1 MSKEKENKYN
11 TSANPPSGG
20 EGAKDSTSK
29 APPLANGGKGSSATV
44 TGKAFDWQLL
54 KRIMHYV
61 KPYTS
66 VFVIAAFLTIF
77 LAVIALF
84 QPILIQRTLDKYIL
98 ANDYHGLVFMVELM
112 IGQLV
117 VQTIAQYYQTYLTN
131 SLGQSV
137 IRDLRK
143 DVFNHITSLR
153 LKYFDRT
160 PIGMLITRTV
170 SDLETIADIFSE
182 GLISIMGDMLLVFAV
197 IGYMLWQD
205 WKLALITLIPMPF
218 LFASTYVFKEA
229 IKSSFQEV
237 RTQVAQLNT
246 FLAEHISGISV
257 IQYFSREEQEM
268 RKFKAVNLK
277 YRDANIRS
285 NWYYSIFFP
294 VVEILFAVCMALL
307 VWYGCKRIL
316 NDQQIHAISASE
328 GGITPGLITSFI
340 VLLNMLFRPIRQLAD
355 KFNTLQMG
363 MVGADRI
370 FKVLDTDEVA
380 TDDGKLAPSVLEGDI
395 EFKDVWFAYNDEN
408 WVLKNIN
415 FHIKPG
421 ETLALVGA
429 TGAGKSSTINILN
442 RFYDIGKGSVT
453 VDGYDIREYKV
464 DYLRSKIA
472 TVIQDVFLF
481 TDTIGNNISLNNTQ
495 ITREEIIKAAKDV
508 GAHEFIERLP
518 GGYDYNVMERGATLS
533 AGQAQ
538 LISFIRALV
547 YNPAILVLD
556 EATSSVDTETEL
568 LIQTAI
574 NKLMQGRTAI
584 VIAHRLSTIQNADK
598 IIVLD
603 HGEIMESGT
612 HQELLR
618 IENGYYRKLYDL
630 QFNSAGIAKPI

>member
-1 MSKEKENKYN
+1 
-11 TSANPPSGG
+11 
-20 EGAKDSTSK
+20 
-29 APPLANGGKGSSATV
+29 
-44 TGKAFDWQLL
+44 
-54 KRIMHYV
+54 MHYV
-61 KPYTS
+61 KPYRLT
-66 VFVIAAFLTIF
+66 FAIAAFLTIF
-77 LAVIALF
+77 LAVIALV
-84 QPILIQRTLDKYIL
+84 QPILIQRTLDKYIVVG
-98 ANDYHGLVFMVELM
+98 DYNGLVFMVSLM
-112 IGQLV
+112 IGQLAI
-117 VQTIAQYYQTYLTN
+117 QTLAQYWQTYMTN
-131 SLGQSV
+131 TLGQSV
-137 IRDLRK
+137 IKDLRM
-143 DVFNHITSLR
+143 DVFNHIISLR
-153 LKYFDRT
+153 LKYFDKT

-182 GLISIMGDMLLVFAV
+182 GLISIAGDLLLVIAIV
-197 IGYMLWQD
+197 VYMLIED
-205 WKLALITLIPMPF
+205 WKLTLITLIPMPF
-218 LFASTYVFKEA
+218 LFLATYIFKEA

-237 RTQVAQLNT
+237 RTQVSHLNT
-246 FLAEHISGISV
+246 FLQEHISGVSI
-257 IQYFSREEQEM
+257 IQYFAREDQEM
-268 RKFKAVNLK
+268 RKFVDVNRK

-294 VVEILFAVCMALL
+294 VVEILFAVCMGLL

-316 NDQQIHAISASE
+316 SDGELASFSATKH
-328 GGITPGLITSFI
+328 GVTPGLIVAFI
-340 VLLNMLFRPIRQLAD
+340 SLLNLLFRPIRQLAD

-380 TDDGKLAPSVLEGDI
+380 VNTGHIKSGEITGDI
-395 EFKDVWFAYNDEN
+395 EFNKVWFAYNDEN
-408 WVLKNIN
+408 WVLKDIS

-442 RFYDIGKGSVT
+442 RFYEIGKGEVK
-453 VDGYDIREYKV
+453 VDGINLQEYETGF
-464 DYLRSKIA
+464 LRSKIA

-481 TDTIGNNISLNNTQ
+481 SDTIANNISLNNRDISLNQ
-495 ITREEIIKAAKDV
+495 IIKAAKDV

-518 GGYDYNVMERGATLS
+518 GGYQYNVMERGATLS

-568 LIQTAI
+568 LIQNAI
-574 NKLMQGRTAI
+574 DKLMEGRTAI
-584 VIAHRLSTIQNADK
+584 VIAHRLSTIQKADK

-603 HGEIMESGT
+603 HGEIKEIGT

-618 IENGYYRKLYDL
+618 IPDGFYRKLYDL
-630 QFNSAGIAKPI
+630 QFNSAGISR

>member
-1 MSKEKENKYN
+1 MASE
-11 TSANPPSGG
+11 
-20 EGAKDSTSK
+20 
-29 APPLANGGKGSSATV
+29 V
-44 TGKAFDWQLL
+44 TGKAVDWKLL
-54 KRIMHYV
+54 GRVMHYV
-61 KPYTS
+61 KPYNGK
-66 VFVIAAFLTIF
+66 FIIATFLTIF
-77 LAVIALF
+77 LAAIALV
-84 QPILIQRTLDKYIL
+84 QPILIQKTLDKDIL
-98 ANDYHGLVFMVELM
+98 GNNYNGLIFMVGLM
-112 IGQLV
+112 IAQLI
-117 VQTIAQYYQTYLTN
+117 VQTVAQYYQTYLTN

-137 IRDLRK
+137 IRDLRI
-143 DVFNHITSLR
+143 DIFNHITSLR

-182 GLISIMGDMLLVFAV
+182 GLISIMGDLLLVIAV

-205 WKLALITLIPMPF
+205 WKLALITLIPMPL

-246 FLAEHISGISV
+246 FLAEHISGISI

-268 RKFKAVNLK
+268 RKFKAVNMK

-294 VVEILFAVCMALL
+294 VVEILFAICMALL

-316 NDQQIHAISASE
+316 NDQQMHALSASPN
-328 GGITPGLITSFI
+328 GITPGVITGFI

-380 TDDGKLAPSVLEGDI
+380 TDDGKLAPAELQGEI
-395 EFKDVWFAYNDEN
+395 EFNNVWFAYNDEN

-415 FHIKPG
+415 FHVKPG

-442 RFYDIGKGSVT
+442 RFYDIGKGEVK
-453 VDGYDIREYKV
+453 VDGHDIREYKV

-481 TDTIGNNISLNNTQ
+481 TDTIGNNISLNNTD
-495 ITREEIIKAAKDV
+495 ITREEIIAAAKDV

-568 LIQTAI
+568 LIQNAI

-603 HGEIMESGT
+603 HGEIKEMGT

-630 QFNSAGIAKPI
+630 QFNSAGIAKPLD

>member
-1 MSKEKENKYN
+1 MSE
-11 TSANPPSGG
+11 
-20 EGAKDSTSK
+20 
-29 APPLANGGKGSSATV
+29 V
-44 TGKAFDWQLL
+44 TGKTFDWQLL
-54 KRIMHYV
+54 KRVMRYV
-61 KPYTS
+61 KPYRTT
-66 VFVIAAFLTIF
+66 FVIAGFLTVF
-77 LAVIALF
+77 LAFSALL
-84 QPILIQRTLDKYIL
+84 QPILIQMTLDDYIL
-98 ANDYHGLVFMVELM
+98 VNNYNGLVFMVELM
-112 IGQLV
+112 IGQLLIQSV
-117 VQTIAQYYQTYLTN
+117 AQYYQTFTTN
-131 SLGQSV
+131 WLGQSV
-137 IRDLRK
+137 IKDLRI
-143 DVFNHITSLR
+143 DIFNHITNLR
-153 LKYFDRT
+153 LKFFDRT

-182 GLISIMGDMLLVFAV
+182 GLISIIGDLLLVVTV
-197 IGYMLWQD
+197 IGYMLYLD
-205 WKLALITLIPMPF
+205 WKLALVTLIPMPF

-246 FLAEHISGISV
+246 FLAEHISGISI
-257 IQYFSREEQEM
+257 IQNFAREDQEM

-294 VVEILFAVCMALL
+294 VVEILFAICIGLL

-316 NDQQIHAISASE
+316 SDVQLAAISPLSHP
-328 GGITPGLITSFI
+328 ITPGVITEFI
-340 VLLNMLFRPIRQLAD
+340 LYLNILFRPIRQLAD

-380 TDDGKLAPSVLEGDI
+380 VNNGVLRPARIEGEI

-408 WVLKNIN
+408 WVLKDIS
-415 FHIKPG
+415 FHVKPG

-442 RFYDIGKGSVT
+442 RFYEINKGSVT
-453 VDGYDIREYKV
+453 VDGENIQDYDI
-464 DYLRSKIA
+464 DYLRSQIA

-481 TDTIGNNISLNNTQ
+481 TDTIANNISLNNEI
-495 ITREEIIKAAKDV
+495 ITREQIIAAAKDV

-533 AGQAQ
+533 AGQSQ

-556 EATSSVDTETEL
+556 EATSSVDTETEV
-568 LIQTAI
+568 LIQNAI
-574 NKLMQGRTAI
+574 NKLMEGRTAI
-584 VIAHRLSTIQNADK
+584 VIAHSLTTIQKADK

-603 HGEIMESGT
+603 HGEIMETGT

-630 QFNSAGIAKPI
+630 QFNSAGISR

>member
-1 MSKEKENKYN
+1 MAE
-11 TSANPPSGG
+11 
-20 EGAKDSTSK
+20 
-29 APPLANGGKGSSATV
+29 V
-44 TGKAFDWQLL
+44 TGKALDWKLL
-54 KRIMHYV
+54 GRIMHYV
-61 KPYTS
+61 KPYNKT
-66 VFVIAAFLTIF
+66 FIIAVFLTIF
-77 LAVIALF
+77 LAAIAIV
-84 QPILIQRTLDKYIL
+84 QPILIQKTLDDYIL
-98 ANDYHGLVFMVELM
+98 KDNYGGLVFMVELM
-112 IGQLV
+112 LAQLV
-117 VQTIAQYYQTYLTN
+117 IQTIAQYYQTYITN
-131 SLGQSV
+131 WLGESV
-137 IRDLRK
+137 IRDLRI
-143 DVFNHITSLR
+143 DIFNHITSLR
-153 LKYFDRT
+153 LKYFDHT
-160 PIGMLITRTV
+160 PIGVLITRTV

-182 GLISIMGDMLLVFAV
+182 GLISIMGDMLLLFAV
-197 IGYMLWQD
+197 IGYMIYID

-237 RTQVAQLNT
+237 RTQVAHLNT

-257 IQYFSREEQEM
+257 IQYFAREDQEM
-268 RKFKAVNLK
+268 RKFVSVNKK

-294 VVEILFAVCMALL
+294 VVEVLFAGCIGLL

-316 NDQQIHAISASE
+316 TDQQLAHLSAHNKVVS
-328 GGITPGLITSFI
+328 PGTIVAFI
-340 VLLNMLFRPIRQLAD
+340 VYLNLLFRPIRQLAD

-380 TDDGKLAPSVLEGDI
+380 VNTGTLKPAKINGDI
-395 EFKDVWFAYNDEN
+395 EFSHVWFAYNDEN
-408 WVLKNIN
+408 WVLKDIS
-415 FHIKPG
+415 FHVKPG

-442 RFYDIGKGSVT
+442 RFYEISKGTVT
-453 VDGYDIREYKV
+453 VDGIDIHDYDV
-464 DYLRSKIA
+464 NYLRAQIA

-481 TDTIGNNISLNNTQ
+481 TDTIANNISLNNEAV
-495 ITREEIIKAAKDV
+495 TREQVIAAAKDV

-518 GGYDYNVMERGATLS
+518 GGYDYNVMERGSTLS

-556 EATSSVDTETEL
+556 EATSSVDTETEI
-568 LIQTAI
+568 LIQNAI

-584 VIAHRLSTIQNADK
+584 VIAHRLSTIQNADR

-603 HGEIMESGT
+603 HGEIKEIGT
-612 HQELLR
+612 HQELLK
-618 IENGYYRKLYDL
+618 IEHGYYRKLYDL
-630 QFNSAGIAKPI
+630 QFNSAGISR

>member
-1 MSKEKENKYN
+1 MSQ
-11 TSANPPSGG
+11 
-20 EGAKDSTSK
+20 
-29 APPLANGGKGSSATV
+29 V
-44 TGKAFDWQLL
+44 TGKALDWNLL
-54 KRIMHYV
+54 KRVMHYV
-61 KPYTS
+61 KPYRG
-66 VFVIAAFLTIF
+66 VFIIAAFLTVF
-77 LAVIALF
+77 LAGSALI
-84 QPILIQRTLDKYIL
+84 QPILMQVTLDKYIL
-98 ANDYHGLVFMVELM
+98 GNNYNGLVLMVGLM
-112 IGQLV
+112 IAQLAI
-117 VQTIAQYYQTYLTN
+117 QTVAQYYQTYLTN

-137 IRDLRK
+137 IRDLRIH
-143 DVFNHITSLR
+143 VFNHIMSLR

-182 GLISIMGDMLLVFAV
+182 GLISIVGDLLLVLAIIILMMV
-197 IGYMLWQD
+197 RD

-218 LFASTYVFKEA
+218 LLMSTYVFKEA

-237 RTQVAQLNT
+237 RTQVAHLNT
-246 FLAEHISGISV
+246 FLAEHISGISI
-257 IQYFSREEQEM
+257 IQLFSREDQEM
-268 RKFKAVNLK
+268 RKFKSVNKK

-294 VVEILFAVCMALL
+294 VVEILFAICMALL

-316 NDQQIHAISASE
+316 TDEQLANLGTYDHPVTAGMILE
-328 GGITPGLITSFI
+328 FI
-340 VLLNMLFRPIRQLAD
+340 VLLNLLFRPIRQLAD

-380 TDDGKLAPSVLEGDI
+380 INTGTLKPATLRGEIAFDN
-395 EFKDVWFAYNDEN
+395 VWFAYNDEN
-408 WVLKNIN
+408 WVLKDIS
-415 FHIKPG
+415 FHVKPG

-442 RFYDIGKGSVT
+442 RFYEIGKGTVK
-453 VDGYDIREYKV
+453 VDGTDIREYDV
-464 DYLRSKIA
+464 DYLRSQIA

-481 TDTIGNNISLNNTQ
+481 TDTIANNISLNNNT
-495 ITREEIIKAAKDV
+495 ITREEIIAAAKDV

-518 GGYDYNVMERGATLS
+518 GGYDYNVMERGSTLS
-533 AGQAQ
+533 SGQAQ

-568 LIQTAI
+568 LIQNAI

-603 HGEIMESGT
+603 HGEIKEMGT
-612 HQELLR
+612 HQELLK
-618 IENGYYRKLYDL
+618 IEHGYYRKLYDL
-630 QFNSAGIAKPI
+630 QFNSAGIVKS